1 MEIFI
6 TSSARHSHTRNS
18 VKIHFY
24 CHLSSPD
31 PPCRALCASSIHPN
45 TNLFLA
51 YMSQS
56 KEVVW
61 SLSYEFRSSSSSLRL
76 SFDRNAP
83 SVYKGRILKCF
94 YPNGKFRNTCC
105 VRREVCTIIV
115 YIRIRS
121 LRVKKIEKLLAE
133 PENDQKSES
142 IKVAQISGIIPTAI
156 KLISLH
162 NWLLF
167 GYIKFAWKHF
177 PTFPFSYFFSAHA
190 MTAKKSFYANSEIS
204 FIIIF
209 FSLSSASFLL
219 VSLSWLDEIF
229 TINFHATVA
238 RQVGEE
244 IFPHLLSE
252 LLRLPSP
259 LASSN
264 LNSTHYATI
273 HGRFFFR
280 AQQWELGTNILITR
294 RHNGWFFTSR
304 RFSSAFFFH
313 IFFAVC
319 CVANDDDYGDGG
331 ADGIGKAE
339 KKSMNSLTEMCL
351 SSETVSIKRS
361 FRDFG
366 SN

>member
-177 PTFPFSYFFSAHA
+177 PTFPFSYFFSAHKKFLCKFRNFIHHHFFFLYRA
-190 MTAKKSFYANSEIS
+190 QVSFSYRFHGWMRFSPSISTRLSHAKLARKYFRIFYQNCFACRHR
-204 FIIIF
+204 
-209 FSLSSASFLL
+209 
-219 VSLSWLDEIF
+219 W
-229 TINFHATVA
+229 
-238 RQVGEE
+238 
-244 IFPHLLSE
+244 LLSH
-252 LLRLPSP
+252 P
-259 LASSN
+259 
-264 LNSTHYATI
+264 I
-273 HGRFFFR
+273 
-280 AQQWELGTNILITR
+280 
-294 RHNGWFFTSR
+294 
-304 RFSSAFFFH
+304 
-313 IFFAVC
+313 
-319 CVANDDDYGDGG
+319 
-331 ADGIGKAE
+331 
-339 KKSMNSLTEMCL
+339 
-351 SSETVSIKRS
+351 
-361 FRDFG
+361 
-366 SN
+366 

>member
-1 MEIFI
+1 MFLPKWKIQKHVLCEER
-6 TSSARHSHTRNS
+6 SLHNHRLHSHSKLKGKKNWEAS
-18 VKIHFY
+18 
-24 CHLSSPD
+24 
-31 PPCRALCASSIHPN
+31 CRARKRPKVWVNKSGANKWNNSDRNKTHFFTQLVAIWLYQVRLETLPN
-45 TNLFLA
+45 IFLFLLLF
-51 YMSQS
+51 SSRNDS
-56 KEVVW
+56 KKKF
-61 SLSYEFRSSSSSLRL
+61 L
-76 SFDRNAP
+76 
-83 SVYKGRILKCF
+83 C
-94 YPNGKFRNTCC
+94 KFRN
-105 VRREVCTIIV
+105 
-115 YIRIRS
+115 
-121 LRVKKIEKLLAE
+121 
-133 PENDQKSES
+133 
-142 IKVAQISGIIPTAI
+142 
-156 KLISLH
+156 
-162 NWLLF
+162 
-167 GYIKFAWKHF
+167 
-177 PTFPFSYFFSAHA
+177 
-190 MTAKKSFYANSEIS
+190 
-204 FIIIF
+204 FIHHHF

-280 AQQWELGTNILITR
+280 AQQWELRTNILITR